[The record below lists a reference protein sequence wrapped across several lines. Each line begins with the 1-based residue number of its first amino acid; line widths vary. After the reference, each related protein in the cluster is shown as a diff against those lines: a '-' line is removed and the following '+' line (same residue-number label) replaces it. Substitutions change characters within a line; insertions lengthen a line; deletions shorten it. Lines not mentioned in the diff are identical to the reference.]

1 MITRR
6 QLLAFGAALAASRRA
21 FAQEGRMPARMP
33 AAYVGHGS
41 PLLATDPV
49 RGAELRAWGA
59 TLPRPTGIVA
69 LTPHWR
75 SRGLHIGHLG
85 RGRALRSFPS
95 FMDKMVPRNLDYP
108 SPDNTALAH
117 VVADLLAPLEP
128 TFDADRG
135 GFDHTTWM
143 PLMHLYPGA
152 PAPVVEIA
160 MPFAS
165 DQDLF
170 TLGRR
175 LAPLRLQGV
184 LILASGSMTHNLASI
199 GEHTAPH
206 RREAP
211 EQIPW
216 ATAFD
221 DWASRTLAAR
231 DVASLLDWRSKAPN
245 AELAHPDDGGHFRV
259 MFVALGAVGEGGTTR
274 FPVQGF
280 EGGSQSKRCVELT

>member
-1 MITRR
+1 MKLSRR
-6 QLLAFGAALAASRRA
+6 HLLALGAAMGASRRV
-21 FAQEGRMPARMP
+21 FADVAEMP

-49 RGAELRAWGA
+49 RSAELRAWGQ
-59 TLPRPTGIVA
+59 TLPRATGIIS

-75 SRGLHIGHLG
+75 SRGLPIGHLG

-95 FMDKMVPRNLDYP
+95 FMDKLVPRSLDYP

-128 TFDADRG
+128 TFDAARE

-175 LAPLRLQGV
+175 LAPLRRQGV

-199 GEHTAPH
+199 GERATP
-206 RREAP
+206 
-211 EQIPW
+211 PW

-221 DWASRTLAAR
+221 DWASSALAAR

-274 FPVQGF
+274 FPVRGF
-280 EGGSQSKRCVELT
+280 EAGSQSKRCVELT